1 MQARV
6 PQPTGAGAG
15 LEVGATAA
23 VLPVR
28 APTAMSHLPLNLLQ
42 GLSTSRHLLPLRHP
56 KRLQVVRLLRQLS
69 VRRLATAGQLRLLLR
84 QLPMP
89 GRVKTPLQGSS
100 VKETATVL
108 GAGEVVEAAEAVRV
122 VRGVRAV
129 VRTPSPPRV
138 DRTLRVVLRNSASH
152 NRADET
158 VPPSPNGPSKP
169 FSAVTAR
176 NSTRKR
182 LSGGRAGSATADR
195 SVATS

>member
-1 MQARV
+1 
-6 PQPTGAGAG
+6 
-15 LEVGATAA
+15 
-23 VLPVR
+23 
-28 APTAMSHLPLNLLQ
+28 
-42 GLSTSRHLLPLRHP
+42 
-56 KRLQVVRLLRQLS
+56 
-69 VRRLATAGQLRLLLR
+69 
-84 QLPMP
+84 MP

>member
-6 PQPTGAGAG
+6 PQPTGAGAD
-15 LEVGATAA
+15 LEVGAIAA

-42 GLSTSRHLLPLRHP
+42 GPLTSQHPLPLRHP
-56 KRLQVVRLLRQLS
+56 KRLQVVRLLRQLH
-69 VRRLATAGQLRLLLR
+69 VRRSAIADQLRLLLR

-108 GAGEVVEAAEAVRV
+108 AAGEVVVAADA
-122 VRGVRAV
+122 VRAV
-129 VRTPSPPRV
+129 KAVRAALRTPSPPRV
-138 DRTLRVVLRNSASH
+138 DRTPRVVLRNSASH
-152 NRADET
+152 NRADAT
-158 VPPSPNGPSKP
+158 VPPSPSDPSKP

-176 NSTRKR
+176 SSTRRR
-182 LSGGRAGSATADR
+182 LSVGRAGSATAAR
-195 SVATS
+195 LAATS